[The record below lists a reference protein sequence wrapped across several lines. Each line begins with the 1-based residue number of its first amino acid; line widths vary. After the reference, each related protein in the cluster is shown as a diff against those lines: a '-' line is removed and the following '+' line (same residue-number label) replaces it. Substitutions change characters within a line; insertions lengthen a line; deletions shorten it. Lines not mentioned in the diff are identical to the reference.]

1 MNEFKPFRS
10 PVEVMA
16 QVKDST
22 IKIAPAIKLGAYALL
37 WLALIAQIVWI
48 VFEHFQ
54 RHAPLL
60 SMVYPIAY
68 VSLFFVL
75 ASTSGRIHWI
85 ATVLRLLIALSFLL
99 PVADRFGLLGGPGT
113 PGVSW
118 GDFAHFIAYTGQVN
132 AFMARATIPTLAV
145 LATIAEAA
153 LCLTMLLGIYTR
165 ASAIGSA
172 ALLFAYA
179 TAMTIS
185 GLSQFEYSVYLMCA
199 GSLALAAVDASLFSV
214 DALVRWRKRS
224 LGEGEE
230 SFVPAVA
237 KSDRA

>member
-1 MNEFKPFRS
+1 MNAMNPFRS
-10 PVEVMA
+10 TAGVMP

-22 IKIAPAIKLGAYALL
+22 IEIAPAIKRAAYALL
-37 WLALIAQIVWI
+37 WLALIAQIAWI

-54 RHAPLL
+54 RHVPLL
-60 SMVYPIAY
+60 SMAYPVAY
-68 VSLFFVL
+68 VTLFFVL
-75 ASTSGRIHWI
+75 ASTGGRIRWI
-85 ATVLRLLIALSFLL
+85 ATVLRLIIALSFLL
-99 PVADRFGLLGGPGT
+99 PVADRMGLLGGPGT
-113 PGVSW
+113 PGVTW
-118 GDFAHFIAYTGQVN
+118 GDFAHFITYTGQVN
-132 AFMARATIPTLAV
+132 AFMSPATIPTLAV
-145 LATIAEAA
+145 LATMIEAA

-172 ALLFAYA
+172 ALLFTYA

-214 DALVRWRKRS
+214 DALVRWRKTPV
-224 LGEGEE
+224 GEE

-237 KSDRA
+237 KSDRI